1 MVKNMPCNL
10 ALAALVFTGQLHES
24 VRENAETK
32 AKLKIVLLLTNI
44 APTFTI
50 RYISLP

>member
-1 MVKNMPCNL
+1 MNMLCNL
-10 ALAALVFTGQLHES
+10 ALVALVFTGQRHES
-24 VRENAETK
+24 VRESADTK
-32 AKLKIVLLLTNI
+32 AKLKAVLLLTSI

>member
-10 ALAALVFTGQLHES
+10 ALVALGFTGQRHES
-24 VRENAETK
+24 VRENAKTK
-32 AKLKIVLLLTNI
+32 AKLKIVLLLTSI

-50 RYISLP
+50 RYTSLP